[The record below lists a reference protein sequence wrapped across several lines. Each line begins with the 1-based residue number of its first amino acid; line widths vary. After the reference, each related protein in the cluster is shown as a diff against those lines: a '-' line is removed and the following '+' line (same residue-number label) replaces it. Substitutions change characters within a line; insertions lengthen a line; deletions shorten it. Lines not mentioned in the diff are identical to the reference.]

1 MEHGPHQLMQ
11 FLAHW
16 GILGAFVAGLLGG
29 VLHCTFMCGGFVLA
43 VGRTGDPANRWN
55 LPLFQLGRI
64 TTYALLAYV
73 LAMLG
78 EGADWLAPA
87 AGRKVWSLVLGLTML
102 VLAFSVGYGGGMGAG
117 RLTAAFSRHI
127 GRLMRGARRLGRPGL
142 VVAGLAWGLLPCA
155 FSWAAIVA
163 AAGSGPLRAPASAA
177 AFGVGT
183 AIPLAALVRLDRRVL
198 QRVAPWSKGLVAALL
213 AAWGLWM
220 IVRGLR

>member
-1 MEHGPHQLMQ
+1 MQ

-16 GILGAFVAGLLGG
+16 GVLGAFVAGMVGG

-43 VGRTGDPANRWN
+43 VGRTASPADRWN

-64 TTYALLAYV
+64 TTYALLAFA

-102 VLAFSVGYGGGMGAG
+102 LLAFSVGYGGGIGGG
-117 RLTAAFSRHI
+117 RLAAVFSRQI
-127 GRLMRGARRLGRPGL
+127 GRLLRGARRLGRPGRI
-142 VVAGLAWGLLPCA
+142 VAGLAWGLLPCA

-163 AAGSGPLRAPASAA
+163 AAGSGPLRAPATAA

-183 AIPLAALVRLDRRVL
+183 AIPLAALARLDRRML
-198 QRVAPWSKGLVAALL
+198 QTAAPWSKHLVAGLL
-213 AAWGLWM
+213 AAWGIWM